1 MVNALISV
9 SDKTGLEKFLKDLKA
24 LGELNIIATSSTY
37 AYIKE
42 LGIDAKKVEDLTQFP
57 EILGG
62 RVKTLH
68 PKVFAGILYRDKD
81 EDGKVLKD
89 IGVEPLDLVVV
100 NLYPF
105 EKKLAEGL
113 PPEKMVEQI
122 DIGGPSLIRAAAKNH
137 KYLAI
142 ACQPEQY
149 DSIIESMKA
158 NKGKITEELR
168 KQLCLAA
175 FTRTAEYDRQIST
188 YFAKQAELV
197 SANSAKS
204 AGEEVLA
211 LPPSMTLN
219 LSQFQSLR
227 YGENPHQAAVWYA
240 DSRTGSRSGDEE
252 SFPPFWQLQ
261 GKELS
266 SNNITD
272 TYCLVRILRD
282 AGNPAACIIK
292 HNNPCGVAI
301 GETLDEAFEKAYST
315 DPVSA
320 FGGIYGFTSTLTE
333 ALARKIVEGFVEIVA
348 APEFEEG
355 ALKVL
360 SAKKN
365 VRVLKFKPSVLS
377 PQEFDAWNAKYL
389 QDFGWIIEKD
399 VEPPVTRENFQKV
412 SGTCCTPSLL
422 TDAQFAWSVVKHLT
436 SNAIF
441 VAKEGKSLGFGIGQ
455 TSRIASV
462 KIALEQAGE
471 AAQGAVLAS
480 DAFFPATDNID
491 ACKEAGIRLIV
502 QPGGSIKDK
511 DVIDACEKAGITMLF
526 TGQRCFKH

>member
-9 SDKTGLEKFLKDLKA
+9 SDKTGLEKFLKELKA

-42 LGIDAKKVEDLTQFP
+42 IGIECNKVEDLTQFP

-68 PKVFAGILYRDKD
+68 PKVFAGILYRDKE

-89 IGVEPLDLVVV
+89 IGVQPLDLVVV

-105 EKKLAEGL
+105 EKKLEEGL

-158 NKGKITEELR
+158 NQGKITDELR
-168 KQLCLAA
+168 KQLCFAA
-175 FTRTAEYDRQIST
+175 FTRTAEYDRQISN
-188 YFAKQAELV
+188 YFAKQQALV
-197 SANSAKS
+197 KTNGAK
-204 AGEEVLA
+204 AGEKCAEGEA
-211 LPPSMTLN
+211 LPPSVTLN

-227 YGENPHQAAVWYA
+227 YGENPHQAAVWYS
-240 DSRTGSRSGDEE
+240 DSRSGKTEE
-252 SFPPFWQLQ
+252 SFPPFLQLQ
-261 GKELS
+261 GKEMS

-301 GETLDEAFEKAYST
+301 GKTLDEAFEKAYST

-320 FGGIYGFTSTLTE
+320 FGGIYGFTAKLTE
-333 ALARKIVEGFVEIVA
+333 DLARKIVEGFVEIVA
-348 APEFEEG
+348 APDFEEG

-360 SAKKN
+360 SSKKN
-365 VRVLKFKPSVLS
+365 IRVLKFKQNVLS
-377 PQEFDAWNAKYL
+377 PQAHDAWTAKYL

-399 VEPPVTRENFQKV
+399 TEPPVTGEKFQKV
-412 SGTCCTPSLL
+412 SGAGCDELL
-422 TDAQFAWSVVKHLT
+422 GDAQFAWSVVKHLT

-441 VAKEGKSLGFGIGQ
+441 IAKDGKSLGFGIGQ

-471 AAQGAVLAS
+471 AARGAVLAS

-491 ACKEAGIRLIV
+491 ACKEAGIKLIV

-511 DVIDACEKAGITMLF
+511 EVIEACEKAGITMLF

>member
-37 AYIKE
+37 QYIKE

-68 PKVFAGILYRDKD
+68 PKVFAGILYRDKE
-81 EDGKVLKD
+81 EDGKVLKE
-89 IGVEPLDLVVV
+89 IGVQPLDLVVV

-158 NKGKITEELR
+158 NGGKFTDALR
-168 KQLCLAA
+168 KQLCMAA
-175 FTRTAEYDRQIST
+175 FTRTAEYDRQISN
-188 YFAKQAELV
+188 YFIKQHEA
-197 SANSAKS
+197 AGKTNGAKS
-204 AGEEVLA
+204 SESEA
-211 LPPSMTLN
+211 LPSSMTLN

-240 DSRTGSRSGDEE
+240 DTQTRSKAGEAE
-252 SFPPFWQLQ
+252 SFPPFLQLQ

-301 GETLDEAFEKAYST
+301 GATLDEAFEKAYST

-320 FGGIYGFTSTLTE
+320 FGGIYGFTATLTE

-348 APEFEEG
+348 APDFEEG

-365 VRVLKFKPSVLS
+365 VRVLKFKPNVLS
-377 PQEFDAWNAKYL
+377 PQAHDAWSAKYL

-399 VEPPVTRENFQKV
+399 VEPPVTGEQFQKV
-412 SGTCCTPSLL
+412 SGTCCNEGLL

-441 VAKEGKSLGFGIGQ
+441 IAKEGKSLGFGIGQ

-471 AAQGAVLAS
+471 AARGAVLAS

>member
-9 SDKTGLEKFLKDLKA
+9 SDKTGLEKFLKELKE

-42 LGIDAKKVEDLTQFP
+42 IGIDCNKVEDLTQFP

-68 PKVFAGILYRDKD
+68 PKVFAGILYRDKE

-89 IGVEPLDLVVV
+89 IGVQPLDLVVV

-158 NKGKITEELR
+158 NQGKITEELR
-168 KQLCLAA
+168 KQLCFAA
-175 FTRTAEYDRQIST
+175 FTRTAEYDKQISN
-188 YFAKQAELV
+188 YFAKQQQALV
-197 SANSAKS
+197 KTAGAK
-204 AGEEVLA
+204 AGEACSEGEA
-211 LPPSMTLN
+211 LPPSVTLN

-227 YGENPHQAAVWYA
+227 YGENPHQAAVWYS
-240 DSRTGSRSGDEE
+240 DSLCGKTEE
-252 SFPPFWQLQ
+252 SFPPFLQLQ
-261 GKELS
+261 GKEMS

-282 AGNPAACIIK
+282 AGSPAACIIK

-301 GETLDEAFEKAYST
+301 GKTLDEAFEKAYST

-320 FGGIYGFTSTLTE
+320 FGGIYGFTAKLTE
-333 ALARKIVEGFVEIVA
+333 DLARKIVEGFVEIVA
-348 APEFEEG
+348 APDFEEG

-360 SAKKN
+360 SSKKN
-365 VRVLKFKPSVLS
+365 IRVLKFKPNVLS
-377 PQEFDAWNAKYL
+377 PQAHDAWTAKYL

-399 VEPPVTRENFQKV
+399 TEPPVTGEKFQKV
-412 SGTCCTPSLL
+412 SGKGEDQLL
-422 TDAQFAWSVVKHLT
+422 GDAQFAWSVVKHLT

-441 VAKEGKSLGFGIGQ
+441 IAKDGKSLGFGIGQ

-471 AAQGAVLAS
+471 AARGAVLAS

-491 ACKEAGIRLIV
+491 ACKEAGIKLIV

-511 DVIDACEKAGITMLF
+511 EVIEACEKAGITMLF